1 MAIRWMLYG
10 VATGELKGTEAFQS
24 SLHPNCSAGL
34 ILMSPRSASH
44 LQQPLG
50 VAGEDLG
57 LSSSHSGTDSIHLVP
72 GGFGTNGQS
81 TANRMRSM
89 PISITQH
96 NSAGLEKLPLVVT

>member
-1 MAIRWMLYG
+1 MTRMAIRWMLYG

-57 LSSSHSGTDSIHLVP
+57 LVLVAQRHR
-72 GGFGTNGQS
+72 F
-81 TANRMRSM
+81 
-89 PISITQH
+89 H
-96 NSAGLEKLPLVVT
+96 PLGARRVRHERPVDREQDAVDAHFHHAA